1 MHTFP
6 EIKKKIV
13 FQSQSRKPLYRHVVN
28 SGAKQSKESALSDLA
43 NARGPPGNT
52 GNPLCPGY
60 DTQTSIT
67 WENACRQHAFHSTS
81 QPEICCSVKFY
92 STWAWDHDSLCPL
105 KCTHCCFSCP
115 FFPALSMVWHTFQR
129 ALMIFF
135 PEPLDPIAMPGIPH
149 SQSYLSTSIPSA
161 PTHNLAAV
169 LGEQTL
175 SIYLLVPLFLRSAAA
190 QSNETSFCLKKK
202 KVLCHT
208 KTARKN
214 CSQCRGCAV
223 QHSRSNNADAA
234 FPLRISQTL
243 HSPSSLVERGQA
255 GTEVGRITTVC
266 KHQHTGVQAKAQF

>member
-1 MHTFP
+1 MLWTV
-6 EIKKKIV
+6 EL
-13 FQSQSRKPLYRHVVN
+13 SR
-28 SGAKQSKESALSDLA
+28 ALSDLA

-115 FFPALSMVWHTFQR
+115 FFPALSMVCHTFQR

-135 PEPLDPIAMPGIPH
+135 PEPLDPIAVPGIPH

-161 PTHNLAAV
+161 PMHNLAAV

-202 KVLCHT
+202 RYCVIQKQRGR
-208 KTARKN
+208 TAA
-214 CSQCRGCAV
+214 SAEAV
-223 QHSRSNNADAA
+223 QCNTHAPTMLTLPSRSG
-234 FPLRISQTL
+234 FPRHFTL
-243 HSPSSLVERGQA
+243 PARS
-255 GTEVGRITTVC
+255 
-266 KHQHTGVQAKAQF
+266 